1 VSKGKGVEPKK
12 DVLDVTQGRL
22 AATLATLRVTIVKT
36 LNREK
41 RWEYLVRKG
50 QSSMIISKA

>member
-1 VSKGKGVEPKK
+1 
-12 DVLDVTQGRL
+12 VTQGHL

-50 QSSMIISKA
+50 QRSMIISKA